1 MPREK
6 HIKVLKQGTVI
17 WNEWRQQQETSRQ
30 LTSHDFGGSLD
41 FRGADLSKIS
51 LRGANLKSLNFSG
64 ANLRGADFR
73 GSNLMNA
80 KFRGADLSEVNLRSC
95 ILIDA
100 DLSDAN
106 LNGAYLSGANFYNA
120 NLSNADF
127 SNSKMEG
134 TNFGSN
140 DLRTVKGL
148 NSVFHYGPSAIGI
161 DTLYKSAGDIPDIFL
176 RNCGMPDDFVTYL
189 PSLIGAQQ
197 AIQFYSC
204 FISYSHKDEEFA
216 KRLYSRMRDEHL
228 RVWFAPE
235 DMKAGEKLN
244 EQIDRAIQ
252 VFDRLLL
259 VLSENSLQSEWVM
272 TEIRK
277 ARKAEIREKRQKLFP
292 IRLVSFVDLQNWE
305 CFDADSGKDLATE
318 VREYFIPD
326 FSNWKDHDVFETAFG
341 KLLKDL
347 REAEKSVSKGVP
359 TSAVKI

>member
-1 MPREK
+1 
-6 HIKVLKQGTVI
+6 
-17 WNEWRQQQETSRQ
+17 
-30 LTSHDFGGSLD
+30 
-41 FRGADLSKIS
+41 
-51 LRGANLKSLNFSG
+51 
-64 ANLRGADFR
+64 
-73 GSNLMNA
+73 
-80 KFRGADLSEVNLRSC
+80 
-95 ILIDA
+95 
-100 DLSDAN
+100 
-106 LNGAYLSGANFYNA
+106 
-120 NLSNADF
+120 
-127 SNSKMEG
+127 MEG

-140 DLRTVKGL
+140 DLRTVRGL
-148 NSVFHYGPSAIGI
+148 NTVVHYGPSAIGI
-161 DTLYKSAGDIPDIFL
+161 DTLYKSGGDIPDVFL
-176 RNCGMPDDFVTYL
+176 RNCGVPDDFVTYL

-252 VFDRLLL
+252 VYDRLLL

-292 IRLVSFVDLQNWE
+292 IRLVGFGDVQKWE

-326 FSNWKDHDVFETAFG
+326 FSNWKDHDVFEIAFG
-341 KLLKDL
+341 RLLKDL
-347 REAEKSVSKGVP
+347 REAEKISIPRGTISTG
-359 TSAVKI
+359 KI